1 MTAEPQVA
9 LRICIAIPFYSGL
22 DYLEVAL
29 RSGWNSASQFHAA
42 FRRNVG
48 VTPARYRA
56 ANRG

>member
-1 MTAEPQVA
+1 VA
-9 LRICIAIPFYSGL
+9 LRA
-22 DYLEVAL
+22 
-29 RSGWNSASQFHAA
+29 GWNSTSQFHEA